1 MRDILGQGGDG
12 QPGPWPRRLAAI
24 AALLL
29 VTGVIVLHL
38 PRHHRPPAGP
48 AGTVASR
55 QHSLP
60 APPAPTG
67 RTATGQAAQPDGVI
81 GPTLP
86 WPSSLRLPVAGEQP
100 AWLWPA
106 TGRVKQIGGL
116 PRDRAGY
123 QFTAVAGGWAVQ
135 ASPAAVWACT
145 GCAGP
150 LRPVYFLGDRA
161 QSVTEVGLASAV
173 TPGAAPGTV
182 WLSSY
187 PPDADTSV
195 AAAQAREVSITGTP
209 LGPQLRLPAGYAID
223 QGTSQGLLLVPVA
236 PQPGTTTDRL
246 WDPGGPQ
253 PGRAFDA
260 VIAASA
266 SEIAWAPECDP
277 SCRVQVLDL
286 ATGRRTTVELPGAS
300 SAANGAF
307 SPDGDLLAIEVSFYN
322 GGDDG
327 ALATMLD
334 VASTASG
341 RLTAVPDTFASSDAL
356 AGFGWPT
363 AGDSLVAE
371 LSFTTKVQVASWQ
384 PGATRLAVAAIR
396 PGQESDS
403 LIVG

>member
-1 MRDILGQGGDG
+1 MRDILSQGRDG
-12 QPGPWPRRLAAI
+12 QPGPWPRRLAAV

-29 VTGVIVLHL
+29 VTAVIVLHL
-38 PRHHRPPAGP
+38 PRHHRAPAGP
-48 AGTVASR
+48 ARTAASR
-55 QHSLP
+55 RSSP
-60 APPAPTG
+60 RTPPA
-67 RTATGQAAQPDGVI
+67 RAASGQAAQPDGVV

-86 WPSSLRLPVAGEQP
+86 WASGLRLPVAGEQP

-106 TGRVKQIGGL
+106 TGRVKPVGGL

-123 QFTAVAGGWAVQ
+123 QFTAVGGGWAVQ
-135 ASPAAVWACT
+135 ANPAAVWACT

-150 LRPVYFLGDRA
+150 PRPVYFLGDRA
-161 QSVTEVGLASAV
+161 RSVTEVGLASAV
-173 TPGAAPGTV
+173 APGAAPGTM

-187 PPDADTSV
+187 PPDADTSM
-195 AAAQAREVSITGTP
+195 AAAQAREVSITGAP
-209 LGPQLRLPAGYAID
+209 LGPQLRLPAGYAIE
-223 QGTSQGLLLVPVA
+223 QGTSRGLLLAPVA

-253 PGRAFDA
+253 PGRAFDG

-277 SCRVQVLDL
+277 SCRVQVLNL
-286 ATGRRTTVELPGAS
+286 TTGRRTTVELPDAS

-307 SPDGDLLAIEVSFYN
+307 SPDGDFLAIEVSFYN

-334 VASTASG
+334 VASMASG
-341 RLTAVPDTFASSDAL
+341 RLTVVPGTFASSDAL
-356 AGFGWPT
+356 AGFGWPA

-371 LSFTTKVQVASWQ
+371 LTFTTKVQVASWN

-396 PGQESDS
+396 PGQDSDS

>member
-1 MRDILGQGGDG
+1 MRDVLGQGGDR
-12 QPGPWPRRLAAI
+12 QPGPWPRRLAVI
-24 AALLL
+24 AVLLL
-29 VTGVIVLHL
+29 AAVIIVVHL
-38 PRHHRPPAGP
+38 PRHQRPPARP
-48 AGTVASR
+48 AGTAPSRPASG
-55 QHSLP
+55 P
-60 APPAPTG
+60 
-67 RTATGQAAQPDGVI
+67 ATGQAAQPDGFI

-86 WPSSLRLPVAGEQP
+86 WVTGVRLPVTGERP
-100 AWLWPA
+100 AWFWPA
-106 TGRVKQIGGL
+106 TGRVKAIGGL
-116 PRDRAGY
+116 PRDSSGY

-135 ASPAAVWACT
+135 ASPGAQPACG

-150 LRPVYFLGDRA
+150 PRPVYFLADRA
-161 QSVTEVGLASAV
+161 QSVTQVGLANAV
-173 TPGAAPGTV
+173 APGATPGTV

-195 AAAQAREVSITGTP
+195 ASAVAREVSVTGAP
-209 LGPQLRLPAGYAID
+209 LGPQLRLPAGYGID
-223 QGTSQGLLLVPVA
+223 QATRQGLLLAPVA
-236 PQPGTTTDRL
+236 PQPGTTTDTL
-246 WDPGGPQ
+246 WDPAGPQ
-253 PGRAFDA
+253 PGRTFDG

-266 SEIAWAPECDP
+266 SEIAWAPRCDP

-286 ATGRRTTVELPGAS
+286 ATGRRTTVGLPGAS

-307 SPDGDLLAIEVSFYN
+307 SPDGDFLAIEVSLYN

-334 VASTASG
+334 VASMASG
-341 RLTAVPDTFASSDAL
+341 RLTVVPGTFASSDAL

-363 AGDSLVAE
+363 DGDSLVAE

-396 PGQESDS
+396 PGQDSDS